1 MRLQLPLLIYLKNQL
16 IKKHTLRH
24 KKNEEFINYAI
35 SMYEKSL
42 GKSSVLYVNDDK
54 PKYIKFFT

>member
-24 KKNEEFINYAI
+24 KKNKELINYAI
-35 SMYEKSL
+35 NMYEKSL
-42 GKSSVLYVNDDK
+42 GKSSVLYENDDK